1 MIRLWQRFKRA
12 THAGPDTDIS
22 TLVRREFGLRVRQRK
37 AYDEALTHSS
47 MLDGDTSGLKSNERL
62 EFLGDVVLDMTM
74 AQYLYRQFPE
84 AQEGELTK
92 RKSRVVNRKNLN
104 LLGKNM
110 GLQHLIRAK
119 MRRDEIHDTM
129 VGNALEALIGAMY
142 LDHGFQK
149 TQRAVLLMLKHYG
162 LDEQVHETRDF
173 KSQLHHWASK
183 RKKSLQFQVIQDDE
197 RAGDERYVV
206 EVLING
212 KPHGRGVGPSKKEAE
227 QEAARRAWKTV
238 YERRESNVNPEKP
251 SSDRSK
257 ESGSPR
263 GTKPRRK
270 SPRRPPRGSHSSDS
284 KASS

>member
-12 THAGPDTDIS
+12 TQSGPDTDIS
-22 TLVRREFGLRVRQRK
+22 ALVSREFGLRVRQRK
-37 AYDEALTHSS
+37 AYEEALTHSS

-74 AQYLYRQFPE
+74 AQYLYRQFPD

-110 GLQHLIRAK
+110 GLHHLIRAK

-162 LDEQVHETRDF
+162 VDEQVHETRDF

-183 RKKSLQFQVIQDDE
+183 RKKALLFQVIKDDE

-206 EVLING
+206 EAMING
-212 KPHGRGVGPSKKEAE
+212 KPYGQGVGRSKKEAE

-238 YERRESNVNPEKP
+238 YERRQSNETPQTGSTEQRKGSDTRPGSKTSRRP
-251 SSDRSK
+251 S
-257 ESGSPR
+257 
-263 GTKPRRK
+263 
-270 SPRRPPRGSHSSDS
+270 RRPPRKPRSSDS